1 MMVACE
7 RGDAKMVRML
17 VTLGADVN
25 AVNEFRQ
32 PPLLYATRAGAVEM
46 VSLLLRSGA
55 DPNIKMSDGDFV
67 LREAAGKGISARITR
82 ALLKHGA
89 NPRAANNNGGTALHM
104 AAFQDRSDVAKLLL
118 RAGADANHRDRH
130 GHGPL
135 TCAVLR
141 NHTDVVLLLLENGA
155 EPEKQPEAL
164 GVAAAEGRLK
174 LVRTLIDRGWDVN
187 SQAHQ
192 KRSPLRHA
200 QNFRHKAI
208 AEALRKAGARSES

>member
-1 MMVACE
+1 MVASE
-7 RGDAKMVRML
+7 RGDAKMVRL
-17 VTLGADVN
+17 LISRSADVN
-25 AVNEFRQ
+25 AVNELRQ
-32 PPLLYATRAGAVEM
+32 PPLLYATRAGAVEI

-55 DPNIKMSDGDFV
+55 DPNLKMLDGEFV
-67 LREAAGKGISARITR
+67 LREAACKGVSARITR

-104 AAFQDRSDVAKLLL
+104 AAFQDRPDVAKLLL

-141 NHTDVVLLLLENGA
+141 NNRDVVLLLLENGA
-155 EPEKQPEAL
+155 EPKKQPEAL

-174 LVRTLIDRGWDVN
+174 LVRALIDKGWDVN
-187 SQAHQ
+187 SKSHQ
-192 KRSPLRHA
+192 KRTPLRHA
-200 QNFRHKAI
+200 QNRRHKAI
-208 AEALRKAGARSES
+208 AEALRKAGARSEA